1 MNNIVNEY
9 LFKCIYYILFIHLFY
24 DHELNVTAG
33 AVKTETSKKIRQKK
47 NGSFFSLIFSTCVA
61 PVLFYK

>member
-1 MNNIVNEY
+1 MEHVNEPV
-9 LFKCIYYILFIHLFY
+9 LAHLHTHYGAFQQY
-24 DHELNVTAG
+24 TAG

-47 NGSFFSLIFSTCVA
+47 TARFFFLIFSTCVA